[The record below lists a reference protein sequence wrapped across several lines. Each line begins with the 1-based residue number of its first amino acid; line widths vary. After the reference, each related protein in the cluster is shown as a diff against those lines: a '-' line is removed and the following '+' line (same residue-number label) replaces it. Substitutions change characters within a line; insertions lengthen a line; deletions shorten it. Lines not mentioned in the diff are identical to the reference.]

1 MLFRYPDGL
10 RKRPGGG
17 QCHGNPHEG
26 GGAIVFV
33 LLLCGGGRRRFEGLK
48 RCLLRPEFIANRLW
62 QLALEIMEGAVGIVL
77 KAICNNG
84 LQQVLIHKESKS
96 VDFTSEQPIGE

>member
-1 MLFRYPDGL
+1 MEIPMREVALSSSL
-10 RKRPGGG
+10 
-17 QCHGNPHEG
+17 
-26 GGAIVFV
+26 
-33 LLLCGGGRRRFEGLK
+33 LLLCGIGRRRFGGAVNP
-48 RCLLRPEFIANRLW
+48 CLLRPEFIANRLW